1 MTYKQDKQ
9 YRVPNQTNRKT
20 NQQELKKKKEKHE
33 KQDTL
38 TSATKWWPD
47 SLWLSAIWRWP
58 NGFIINN

>member
-20 NQQELKKKKEKHE
+20 NQQELKKKEKHE

-38 TSATKWWPD
+38 TSATQ
-47 SLWLSAIWRWP
+47 S
-58 NGFIINN
+58 

>member
-20 NQQELKKKKEKHE
+20 NQQELKKKKKEKHE

-38 TSATKWWPD
+38 TSATQ
-47 SLWLSAIWRWP
+47 
-58 NGFIINN
+58 

>member
-1 MTYKQDKQ
+1 MTYLDKQ

-20 NQQELKKKKEKHE
+20 NQQELKKKEKHE

-38 TSATKWWPD
+38 TSATQSWPD
-47 SLWLSAIWRWP
+47 SLWLSAIWRRP